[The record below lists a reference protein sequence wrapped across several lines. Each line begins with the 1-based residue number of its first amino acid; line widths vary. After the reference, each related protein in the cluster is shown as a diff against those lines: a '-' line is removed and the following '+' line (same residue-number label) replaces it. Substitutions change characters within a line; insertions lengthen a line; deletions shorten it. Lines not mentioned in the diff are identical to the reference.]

1 MKLYTDYMEFCFIWD
16 CAPRTK
22 TALVFYYFLGGVAG
36 LSNKLK
42 FNDELAI
49 FRNVKTAWYRDND
62 VRSSPVGVNVH
73 TIEVLANC
81 LPTSSQVEVPC

>member
-1 MKLYTDYMEFCFIWD
+1 MKLFIDYMEFCLIWD

-22 TALVFYYFLGGVAG
+22 TALVFNFFLGGVAG

-42 FNDELAI
+42 INDELAI
-49 FRNVKTAWYRDND
+49 FHNVKTAWYRDND
-62 VRSSPVGVNVH
+62 DRSFPVGVNVH

>member
-1 MKLYTDYMEFCFIWD
+1 MKLYTNYMEFCLIWD

-42 FNDELAI
+42 INDELAI

-73 TIEVLANC
+73 TIEVLGKLSPNI
-81 LPTSSQVEVPC
+81 